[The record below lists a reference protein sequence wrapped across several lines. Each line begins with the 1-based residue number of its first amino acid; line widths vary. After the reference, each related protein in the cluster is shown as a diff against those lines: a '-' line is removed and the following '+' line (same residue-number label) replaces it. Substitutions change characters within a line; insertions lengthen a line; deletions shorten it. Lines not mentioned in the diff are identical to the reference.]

1 MSAFSLVSYKFKND
15 VIKQLIPINLYE
27 EKAYLENPK
36 AFVDKKYGID
46 ATVIM
51 PCVKY
56 NTLVSVD
63 GFRMHISKKS
73 NDTIGY
79 KPAMQLI
86 LSSDFEK
93 YIKKVVSYLNK
104 CDELKK
110 EKEITEHDGITAE
123 DNLKLYRAIC
133 DKVNNTLL
141 NVKFKNIAKI
151 MLEKQEVFEELSL
164 KNQCD
169 VIMEILK
176 ILHSNVVLGDLHLLK
191 EAKNCGA
198 VTTNSKI
205 SPSKNIK
212 SFKIINQSITGL
224 FEQEIELL
232 N

>member
-1 MSAFSLVSYKFKND
+1 M
-15 VIKQLIPINLYE
+15 IPINLYE

-104 CDELKK
+104 CVELKK
-110 EKEITEHDGITAE
+110 EKEITEYDGITAE
-123 DNLKLYRAIC
+123 DNLKVYRAIC

-151 MLEKQEVFEELSL
+151 MLEKQEIFEELSL

>member
-1 MSAFSLVSYKFKND
+1 
-15 VIKQLIPINLYE
+15 
-27 EKAYLENPK
+27 
-36 AFVDKKYGID
+36 
-46 ATVIM
+46 M

-63 GFRMHISKKS
+63 GFRMHISSKNS
-73 NDTIGY
+73 GGAGLVY

-86 LSSDFEK
+86 LPSDFEK
-93 YIKKVVSYLNK
+93 YIKKVINYLNK

-110 EKEITEHDGITAE
+110 EKEITEYDGITAE

-151 MLEKQEVFEELSL
+151 MLEKQKVFEKLSL
-164 KNQCD
+164 NNQCK
-169 VIMEILK
+169 VIKEILS
-176 ILHSNVVLGDLHLLK
+176 ILHTNVTSGDLSLLGN
-191 EAKNCGA
+191 AKKSGII
-198 VTTNSKI
+198 TTSAKI
-205 SPSKNIK
+205 SPSKDIK